1 MRVALLLCA
10 AAVLA
15 GCGQDPRA
23 DALSDTA
30 ATIVADYRAL
40 ADATAGLRSAA
51 AGFCKAPDSQ
61 GLRAVREAWDASMAA
76 WMRVQPVRFG
86 PIREDSRNYRMQ
98 FWPDPRDLVASQTRA
113 LIDGDGAI
121 DADRVTEGSVA
132 VQGLP
137 AVEYLLY
144 PDIGEALPAFESE
157 PRRCEALRATT
168 AAVAVT
174 AAELVRAW
182 SPHGGG
188 YATALT
194 EYGEGTEFADAEA
207 ALAAVVGSL
216 AETVQD
222 MNASKL
228 GWPLGTRSDG
238 EPQPLRVESR
248 RSGRSLA
255 NIRDNLAG
263 IEALFT
269 AGGRGGIAALLRTR
283 HGEAGRALADETL
296 AALARAQSL
305 AGSLEAPFYEAL
317 QRDKNLEA
325 YRELLAVTRELG
337 DLLGERLPKL
347 LNVPLG
353 FNFNDGD

>member
-1 MRVALLLCA
+1 MRAVLLLCA

-15 GCGQDPRA
+15 GCGQNPRVT
-23 DALSDTA
+23 ALSDTA

-40 ADATAGLRSAA
+40 AAAADSLQSAA
-51 AGFCKAPDSQ
+51 GGFCEAPDRQ
-61 GLRAVREAWDASMAA
+61 GLRAAREAWDATMAA

-86 PIREDSRNYRMQ
+86 PVRQASRDYRMQ

-121 DADRVTEGSVA
+121 DADRVSAGSVA

-144 PDIGEALPAFESE
+144 PDDGDALPAFESE
-157 PRRCEALRATT
+157 VRRCAMLRAVT
-168 AAVAVT
+168 AAVAAT
-174 AAELVRAW
+174 TAELARAW
-182 SPHGGG
+182 SPEGGG

-194 EYGEGTEFADAEA
+194 EYGEEAVFADAEA

-228 GWPLGTRSDG
+228 AWPLGARSEG

-263 IEALFT
+263 IETLFT
-269 AGGRGGIAALLRTR
+269 ADGRGGIAALLRTR

-296 AALARAQSL
+296 AALARAESL
-305 AGSLEAPFYEAL
+305 AGSLETPFYQAL
-317 QRDKNLEA
+317 QKREGLDG
-325 YRELLAVTRELG
+325 YRELLTATRELG
-337 DLLGERLPKL
+337 DLLGERLPKQL
-347 LNVPLG
+347 DVPLG